1 MTLTIAGIAFG
12 AIVVCALVVIVGMIA
27 FQRGYKK
34 GKRDR

>member
-12 AIVVCALVVIVGMIA
+12 VIIVCALAVIVGVTA

-34 GKRDR
+34 GKRDK